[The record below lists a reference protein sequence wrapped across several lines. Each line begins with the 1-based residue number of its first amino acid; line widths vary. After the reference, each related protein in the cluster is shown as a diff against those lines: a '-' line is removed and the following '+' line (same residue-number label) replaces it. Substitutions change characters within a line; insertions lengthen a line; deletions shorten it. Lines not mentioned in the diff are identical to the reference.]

1 MAKALRMVQSAR
13 QSWRQSLKH
22 RIDELRSDTLALY
35 LAARHPQTPWY
46 AKVVVA
52 AIVAYA
58 LSPIDLIPDF
68 VPILGYVDDLFL
80 IPLGI
85 AIAVKLIP
93 ARVLRECRARAR
105 EKFADGAPESRR
117 SAAVIVAIW
126 VLATLLGAI
135 WVYAAFWRTAAR

>member
-1 MAKALRMVQSAR
+1 MVESTGR
-13 QSWRQSLKH
+13 SWRQSLK
-22 RIDELRSDTLALY
+22 RRVDELRSDTLALY
-35 LAARHPQTPWY
+35 LAARHPLTPWY

-68 VPILGYVDDLFL
+68 VPILGYVDDLLL

-85 AIAVKLIP
+85 ALAVKLIP
-93 ARVLRECRARAR
+93 ATVLRECRARAR
-105 EKFADGAPESRR
+105 EKFADGAPDSRR
-117 SAAVIVAIW
+117 AAAVIVAVW

-135 WVYAAFWRTAAR
+135 WAYTALSPASAP